1 MNVKELIEILK
12 NLPPDAE
19 VRIYKD
25 VASPMAFESHYK
37 MAGLTIQ
44 DVDDLNPNIVNLG

>member
-1 MNVKELIEILK
+1 MNVKELIDILK

-25 VASPMAFESHYK
+25 VSSPMSFEPHYTI
-37 MAGLTIQ
+37 ANLTIQ
-44 DVDDLNPNIVNLG
+44 DVDYLNPNFVNLG

>member
-1 MNVKELIEILK
+1 MNVKELIDILK

-25 VASPMAFESHYK
+25 VSSHMSFETHYTI
-37 MAGLTIQ
+37 ANLTIQ
-44 DVDDLNPNIVNLG
+44 DVDYLNPNFVNLG

>member
-1 MNVKELIEILK
+1 MNVKKLIDILK

-25 VASPMAFESHYK
+25 VSSPMAVEPLYN
-37 MAGLTIQ
+37 MADLTIQ
-44 DVDDLNPNIVNLG
+44 DVDFINPNVVNLG